1 MKPCVH
7 SETGKLEGVILHRP
21 GPEVENMTPVNAER
35 ALYSD
40 ILNLSVAS
48 REYEQLS
55 RILGL
60 YTSTF
65 EVRDLLS
72 TILEKDKVREE
83 LVKRICKNEGVPE
96 TTPDLLALSP
106 KELSKSFIEGLPL
119 KKDTLTRF
127 LSPEEFALRP
137 LHNFFFTRDSSI
149 TLHDRVLIAK
159 MASKVRE
166 REAMI
171 MESIFRHH
179 PELHA
184 ETVNPVD
191 CNYCDPE
198 ISIEGGDVLV
208 ARNDITLVGSG
219 TRTSSQGIDFILD
232 RLRESSDPHHV
243 IVQELPAKPES
254 FIHLDMAFTILSNEH
269 CMVYEPLIMKPN
281 RHRTVHIHIE
291 EGRVVDIR
299 NVKNIPDTLADL
311 GMELEP
317 IYCGGS
323 HDKILQER
331 EQWHSGTNFFALAPA
346 QLIAY
351 ERNVNTLEAMNRK
364 GYEIFRAKDV
374 LSGKT
379 EPPESGKWVISIE
392 GSELARGGGGP
403 RCMTMP
409 VRRSKLTH

>member
-1 MKPCVH
+1 MPMKPSVY

-21 GPEVENMTPVNAER
+21 GPEVENMTPVDAER

-48 REYEQLS
+48 REYEQLFG
-55 RILGL
+55 ILNR
-60 YTSTF
+60 YTTTYQ
-65 EVRDLLS
+65 VLDLL
-72 TILEKDKVREE
+72 TAILDNDTVRED
-83 LVKRICKNEGVPE
+83 LVSKICRNEGVPE
-96 TTPDLLALSP
+96 TIPDLLNLKAG
-106 KELSKSFIEGLPL
+106 ELATSFIEGVPF

-127 LSPEEFALRP
+127 LSPKEFALRP
-137 LHNFFFTRDSSI
+137 LHNFFYTRDACI

-171 MESIFRHH
+171 MEAIFKHH
-179 PELHA
+179 PELKA
-184 ETVNPVD
+184 ETVNPID
-191 CNYCDPE
+191 CNYCDQG
-198 ISIEGGDVLV
+198 ISIEGGDLLV
-208 ARNDITLVGSG
+208 ARNDITLMGSG

-243 IVQELPAKPES
+243 IVQELPDSPES
-254 FIHLDMAFTILSNEH
+254 FIHLDMAFTILSDEH

-281 RHRTVHIHIE
+281 QQRTVHIHIE
-291 EGRVVDIR
+291 EGRVIDIR

-323 HDKILQER
+323 PDSILQER
-331 EQWHSGTNFFALAPA
+331 EQWHSGTNFVALSPG
-346 QLIAY
+346 QLIGY

-374 LSGKT
+374 MSGKSD
-379 EPPESGKWVISIE
+379 PADNGRWVITIE

-409 VRRSKLTH
+409 VRRS